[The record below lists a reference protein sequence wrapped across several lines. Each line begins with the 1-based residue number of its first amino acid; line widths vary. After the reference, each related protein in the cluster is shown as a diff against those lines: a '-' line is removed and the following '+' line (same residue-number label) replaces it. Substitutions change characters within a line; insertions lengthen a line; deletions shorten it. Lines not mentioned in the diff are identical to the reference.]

1 MGKLDAM
8 KKAAAGVP
16 VRKTA
21 APVNEKKHQYGDIRL
36 DDIALNPKNDYALK
50 DTEEDI
56 RQLAESIRRQGM
68 DHNIV
73 ISRHADGTLLL
84 LSGERRLKATKLLR
98 ADEKLNATGKYDRIH
113 AKIYDG
119 LDETEEE
126 IILDETNL
134 EVRGS
139 LDDPETQRKTMA
151 RYVTNLQKKYGLSQ
165 TEAQRML
172 AQVSNASE
180 ATIYRNMKL
189 SFSLVPELQEFLAD
203 DRVRR
208 SDILA
213 FCGLDEDDQRTI
225 AQAIQQAHAY
235 FYERGNTGRFQRD
248 AVLRNCVD
256 AANSWIEGDEPL
268 KLEDL
273 TIPLHVNLTPI
284 KSGGV
289 MQDAALSRKAKYVGK
304 YNKLAAELAKTAAS
318 KATVKG
324 MRKLEQ
330 LEGEGSIRESLE
342 ALIREA
348 QGLLDQLEE

>member
-8 KKAAAGVP
+8 KKTAAGVP

-56 RQLAESIRRQGM
+56 RQLADSIQRQGM

-73 ISRHADGTLLL
+73 ISRHSDGTLLL
-84 LSGERRLKATKLLR
+84 LSGERRLKAVKLLR
-98 ADEKLNATGKYDRIH
+98 SSETLNASGKYDRIH

-119 LDETEEE
+119 LDELEEE

-139 LDDPETQRKTMA
+139 LDDPELQRKTMA
-151 RYVTNLQKKYGLSQ
+151 RYVTNLQKKYNISYTQ
-165 TEAQRML
+165 AQKL
-172 AQVSNASE
+172 LTQVSNASE

-189 SFSLVPELQEFLAD
+189 SFSLVPELQEFLED

-213 FCGLDEDDQRTI
+213 FCGLDENDQRTI
-225 AQAIQQAHAY
+225 AKAIQEAY
-235 FYERGNTGRFQRD
+235 GFFYEKGNMGRFQRD

-256 AANSWIEGDEPL
+256 AANHWIEGDEPL

-273 TIPLHVNLTPI
+273 TTPLRVNIAPVVHR
-284 KSGGV
+284 GAA
-289 MQDAALSRKAKYVGK
+289 QDAALSRKVKYVSK
-304 YNKLAAELAKTAAS
+304 YDKMAAELARTAAS
-318 KATVKG
+318 QSAIKG
-324 MRKLEQ
+324 MRKMEK
-330 LEGEGSIRESLE
+330 LEGEGSIRKSLE

-348 QGLLDQLEE
+348 QALLTQLEE